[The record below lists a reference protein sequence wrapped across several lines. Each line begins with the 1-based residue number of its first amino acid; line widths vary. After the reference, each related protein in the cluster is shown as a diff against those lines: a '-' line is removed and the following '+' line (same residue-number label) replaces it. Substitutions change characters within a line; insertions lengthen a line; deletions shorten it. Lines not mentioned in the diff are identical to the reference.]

1 MGELGRALISRQ
13 WWWVTL
19 VVLALMALFARL
31 GIWQLD
37 RLEQRQAANAQLVAA
52 LDSTPID
59 LNDAIEEYRGSC
71 PRQDFR
77 RSGEPR
83 C

>member
-37 RLEQRQAANAQLVAA
+37 RLEQRQAANA
-52 LDSTPID
+52 
-59 LNDAIEEYRGSC
+59 
-71 PRQDFR
+71 
-77 RSGEPR
+77 
-83 C
+83 